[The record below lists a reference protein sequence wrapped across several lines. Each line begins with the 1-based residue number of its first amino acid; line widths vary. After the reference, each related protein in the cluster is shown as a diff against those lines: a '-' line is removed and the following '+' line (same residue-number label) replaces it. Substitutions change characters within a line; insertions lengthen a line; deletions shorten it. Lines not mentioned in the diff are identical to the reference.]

1 MNTKAFF
8 KLSYGVYIVSANFEE
23 KDGGCVINTLAQV
36 TSSPARLSI
45 ALNKNN
51 ETLRLIEG
59 AGSFTAVVLAEDADM
74 ELIKT
79 FGFQSS
85 RDNEKFQQ
93 TSYDRDL
100 NGNPYPTEGIA
111 ARFSCKVT
119 DRLDVGSHVILIGE
133 VTEAEIPTESQVLT
147 YADYHSKKKGTTPKN
162 APSYQESQTKGFRC
176 SVCGYI
182 LEADELPQD
191 FICPVCGKDASY
203 LEKID

>member
-8 KLSYGVYIVSANFEE
+8 KLSYGVYIVSANYEN

-59 AGSFTAVVLAEDADM
+59 AGSFSAVVLSEEVDM

-79 FGFQSS
+79 FGFQSG
-85 RDNEKFQQ
+85 RDAEKFEQA
-93 TSYDRDL
+93 SYERDL

-119 DRLDVGSHVILIGE
+119 DRLDVDTHVILIGE
-133 VTEAEIPTESQVLT
+133 VTEADIPS
-147 YADYHSKKKGTTPKN
+147 D
-162 APSYQESQTKGFRC
+162 
-176 SVCGYI
+176 
-182 LEADELPQD
+182 
-191 FICPVCGKDASY
+191 
-203 LEKID
+203 

>member
-111 ARFSCKVT
+111 ARFSCIVT

-203 LEKID
+203 FEKID

>member
-147 YADYHSKKKGTTPKN
+147 YADYHGKKKGTTPKN
-162 APSYQESQTKGFRC
+162 APSYQESQAKGFRC

-203 LEKID
+203 FEKID